1 MSERNAILLVFAAA
15 VLFEIGIIV
24 GLAALH
30 ANESAIGLG
39 GVLPVIAG
47 GYAVSRVVMHYSDS
61 ESRR

>member
-15 VLFEIGIIV
+15 VLLETGIIL
-24 GLAALH
+24 GLTDLH
-30 ANESAIGLG
+30 ANESAIGFG
-39 GVLPVIAG
+39 GVLPVIGG